1 MQNLLK
7 NKALL
12 IAGGALLV
20 VILLGA
26 GVVGKINSVQKDGI
40 GRETALSAQYDA
52 NRIKLSQIKTTFY
65 SSLDVANL
73 KSEKMDQIIEDAV
86 KGRYD
91 GNTSARP
98 GTGSLFSA
106 ITEAYPDLSNNLD
119 VYDKIVDFLM
129 TERKEYAQ
137 QQTKLRDMI
146 REYDTWRKSGVLHR
160 MWVGFAGVPTDALEA
175 HANGVTL
182 TGEAALQQMKRLA
195 IHSGAQDAYD
205 SGVDDGERVP
215 AGK

>member
-1 MQNLLK
+1 MK
-7 NKALL
+7 KAL
-12 IAGGALLV
+12 IIGGAAVAVVLLLV
-20 VILLGA
+20 V
-26 GVVGKINSVQKDGI
+26 GVVAKINSVQKDAI
-40 GRETALSAQYDA
+40 GRETTLSAQYDA

-73 KSEKMDQIIEDAV
+73 KSDKMDQIIEDAV

-91 GNTSARP
+91 GNTSAKP

-106 ITEAYPDLSNNLD
+106 IVEAYPDLSNNLNL
-119 VYDKIVDFLM
+119 YDKIVDFLM

-160 MWVGFAGVPTDALEA
+160 FWVGLAGAPTDALEA
-175 HANGVTL
+175 PANGVTL
-182 TGEAALQQMKRLA
+182 TGEAALQQMKRLV
-195 IHSGAQDAYD
+195 IHSGAQEAYD
-205 SGVDDGERVP
+205 TGVDDGERVP
-215 AGK
+215 PAGR